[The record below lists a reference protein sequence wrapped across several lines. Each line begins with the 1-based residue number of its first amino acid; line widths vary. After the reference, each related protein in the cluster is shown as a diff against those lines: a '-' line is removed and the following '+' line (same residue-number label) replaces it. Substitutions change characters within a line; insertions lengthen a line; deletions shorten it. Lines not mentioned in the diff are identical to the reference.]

1 MTPVKEDI
9 IKRNDDGKLSF
20 VHDCVL
26 IPATSLKGALAHRTA
41 YHYNRIKG
49 VYADEIAKEN
59 VKTHVLPTWVF
70 TFSLAISSDK
80 TKENKV
86 LKNQIRGNVI
96 FNDIIENKE
105 ECHDKILNHVAIDR
119 FTGGAID
126 GALFTEKTT
135 YGMGMSFGTTDIII
149 DSKIV
154 DACKTSYPEILKAFE
169 SALTDVCKGMLPLG
183 GGVNRGNG
191 CFTGV
196 LKRDNEVIYP
206 KKGE

>member
-1 MTPVKEDI
+1 MKAHV
-9 IKRNDDGKLSF
+9 GKNNE
-20 VHDCVL
+20 
-26 IPATSLKGALAHRTA
+26 A
-41 YHYNRIKG
+41 
-49 VYADEIAKEN
+49 
-59 VKTHVLPTWVF
+59 VKTLF
-70 TFSLAISSDK
+70 GLEGESDK

-135 YGMGMSFGTTDIII
+135 YGKGQYFSTDIII

>member
-1 MTPVKEDI
+1 MKAHV
-9 IKRNDDGKLSF
+9 GKNNE
-20 VHDCVL
+20 
-26 IPATSLKGALAHRTA
+26 A
-41 YHYNRIKG
+41 
-49 VYADEIAKEN
+49 
-59 VKTHVLPTWVF
+59 VKTLF
-70 TFSLAISSDK
+70 GLEGESDK

-135 YGMGMSFGTTDIII
+135 YGKGQYFSTDIII
-149 DSKIV
+149 DNKTM
-154 DACKTSYPEILKAFE
+154 DAYKNSYPDIYPDIIDAFE
-169 SALTDVCKGMLPLG
+169 RALTDVVTGILPLG

-191 CFTGV
+191 CFNGIITKDGKT
-196 LKRDNEVIYP
+196 LYP
-206 KKGE
+206 KQEDKK